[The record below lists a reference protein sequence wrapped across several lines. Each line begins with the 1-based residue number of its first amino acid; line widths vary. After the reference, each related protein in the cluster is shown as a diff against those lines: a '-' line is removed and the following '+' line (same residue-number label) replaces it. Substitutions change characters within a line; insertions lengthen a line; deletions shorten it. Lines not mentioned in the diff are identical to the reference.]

1 MQYLSPLALLDLAE
15 TPMPDRKTL
24 TLAKKKMLTEL
35 ELNGGEAVT
44 INKRTLT
51 KNDIIVFFETL
62 QKDDN
67 LHCHITIAADAAL
80 LNFLENNTVKKKEK
94 PTNNPLYHD
103 SAFIEWLSPYFF
115 TSFTSIAKECL
126 TQIKDEEW
134 ALLMAYP
141 LLMNAYYTAE
151 AWNFVEEILH
161 KKLEDLY
168 VFRQKKGANGWQYIE
183 PLVGFRYISML
194 KRLPEQ
200 RFYPF
205 MDEYA
210 RVTMHCA
217 VYVYNKISR
226 SRGTTMVENALL
238 LVVSDDARKDI
249 VAKHVEMEELNRK
262 ADKKS
267 RFPYNIRRRPL
278 SFIYVLIVAVVAI
291 YNAVNDDTPAIPVYF
306 NTTTDT
312 PTIVDS
318 MIKKLKN
325 AKPGDTV
332 FLKKEVP
339 PPQEEL
345 PTPANQTPKSNTL
358 PGNHN

>member
-1 MQYLSPLALLDLAE
+1 MQYISPLALIDLPY
-15 TPMPDRKTL
+15 THILDRKTL
-24 TLAKKKMLTEL
+24 TLAKKKMLAEL
-35 ELNGGEAVT
+35 ELNGGEAVVL
-44 INKRTLT
+44 NGRALT
-51 KNDIIVFFETL
+51 KNDIIVFFDTL

-80 LNFLENNTVKKKEK
+80 LNFLENNTLKNKEK
-94 PTNNPLYHD
+94 PANNPLYHD

-115 TSFTSIAKECL
+115 TPFTSIAKECL
-126 TQIKDEEW
+126 TQMKDEKW

-161 KKLEDLY
+161 KKLDNLY
-168 VFRQKKGANGWQYIE
+168 AFRQKKGANGWEYIE

-238 LVVSDDARKDI
+238 LVVSDEARTDI
-249 VAKHVEMEELNRK
+249 VAKHVEMEGLNRK

-278 SFIYVLIVAVVAI
+278 SVIYVLIVAVVAI
-291 YNAVNDDTPAIPVYF
+291 CNAVNDDS
-306 NTTTDT
+306 TDT
-312 PTIVDS
+312 PAYMNTPYNPAFFDS
-318 MIKKLKN
+318 IKEKLQK

-332 FLKKEVP
+332 YLKTEVP
-339 PPQEEL
+339 PPQQEL
-345 PTPANQTPKSNTL
+345 PTPTQQTPKSNHL
-358 PGNHN
+358 PGSQR

>member
-1 MQYLSPLALLDLAE
+1 MQYLSPLALLDAGDKQI
-15 TPMPDRKTL
+15 PDKKAI
-24 TLAKKKMLTEL
+24 TLAKKKMLAEL
-35 ELNGGEAVT
+35 ELNGGETVVV
-44 INKRTLT
+44 NGRTLT

-80 LNFLENNTVKKKEK
+80 LNFLENNTVKNKAKLA
-94 PTNNPLYHD
+94 NNPLYHD

-126 TQIKDEEW
+126 TQIKDEKW

-161 KKLEDLY
+161 KKLQDLY
-168 VFRQKKGANGWQYIE
+168 IFRQKKGANGWQYVE

-194 KRLPEQ
+194 KRLPEE

-238 LVVSDDARKDI
+238 LVVSDEARQDI
-249 VAKHVEMEELNRK
+249 VAKHVEMEGLNRK

-278 SFIYVLIVAVVAI
+278 SIIYVLIVAVVAI
-291 YNAVNDDTPAIPVYF
+291 YNAVNDDSTSAPLYNITNDSPIFADTLVNITP
-306 NTTTDT
+306 NT
-312 PTIVDS
+312 
-318 MIKKLKN
+318 
-325 AKPGDTV
+325 KPGDTV

-339 PPQEEL
+339 PPQQEL
-345 PTPANQTPKSNTL
+345 PTPTQQTPKSNTL
-358 PGNHN
+358 PGSQR